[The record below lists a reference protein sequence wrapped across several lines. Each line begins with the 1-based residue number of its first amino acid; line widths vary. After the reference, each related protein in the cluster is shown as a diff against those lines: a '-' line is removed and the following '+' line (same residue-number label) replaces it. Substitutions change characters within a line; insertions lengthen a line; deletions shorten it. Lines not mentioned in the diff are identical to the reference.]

1 MVCLIVRLLVPSA
14 VIMYLLVPQP
24 IHDRVLPINN
34 NTIQENEF
42 LFFMVHDV
50 TTLQRYN
57 GLTGVFHTHGIGQ
70 EKERSRDAIFLPHL
84 KDTEQHYMHGGQ
96 VTRDTY

>member
-57 GLTGVFHTHGIGQ
+57 GLTGVFHSYTQ
-70 EKERSRDAIFLPHL
+70 R
-84 KDTEQHYMHGGQ
+84 
-96 VTRDTY
+96 